1 MDSAYMG
8 NIMAQIGQEEW
19 GFNMVAT
26 TQTNRSGDEKEHL
39 QEHHMAAQH
48 KASYLC
54 SMGGQQYCQDFV

>member
-1 MDSAYMG
+1 
-8 NIMAQIGQEEW
+8 
-19 GFNMVAT
+19 MVAT